1 MGITSLAECQS
12 KIISLQAEI
21 AMLVQA
27 NKELKY
33 LNDTLRDEYNTSQL
47 TCSSLEEKLR
57 KVQVCIVCCVLSN

>member
-1 MGITSLAECQS
+1 MGINSLAECNS

-21 AMLVQA
+21 VMLTQA

-57 KVQVCIVCCVLSN
+57 KVQVCVIT